1 MKKIIALV
9 TALLVIFAM
18 SVTVA
23 NASGKTAECTPKAAY
38 TEVVKHPAVTHTVT
52 DTVVDAAAYDEV
64 VAPAVEAQH
73 YSLKGNSGIGK
84 DEVPV
89 FPADY
94 WQANTHQEPH
104 GSDNVTWLNADHT
117 GLHYTSH
124 GSEGLRDW
132 FYFAPAT
139 PAVVVHHDAV
149 THEVVRTVVD
159 QLETTDVITHEA
171 VTCATIDDKPVVK
184 HHVTY
189 EPAPV
194 PTTKPKHVVTPTL
207 VHAGF

>member
-38 TEVVKHPAVTHTVT
+38 TEVVKHPAVTH
-52 DTVVDAAAYDEV
+52 VVHTDEV
-64 VAPAVEAQH
+64 TQVVADQRYAWNP
-73 YSLKGNSGIGK
+73 KGPQNETDGPGPGSTPLT
-84 DEVPV
+84 DP
-89 FPADY
+89 DH
-94 WQANTHQEPH
+94 WQANTSHYNGTDPIGSAFQEGH
-104 GSDNVTWLNADHT
+104 GNGGDNA
-117 GLHYTSH
+117 S
-124 GSEGLRDW
+124 W
-132 FYFAPAT
+132 FYWTGKTVVIT
-139 PAVVVHHDAV
+139 PASDV
-149 THEVVRTVVD
+149 TVVD